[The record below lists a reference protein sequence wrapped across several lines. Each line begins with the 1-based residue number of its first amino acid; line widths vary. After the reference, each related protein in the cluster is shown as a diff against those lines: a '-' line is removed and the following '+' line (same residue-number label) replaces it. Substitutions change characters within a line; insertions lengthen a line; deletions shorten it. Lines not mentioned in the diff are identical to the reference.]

1 MTWTYKTLMAVSI
14 VGGALVTAG
23 VVPAA
28 FGVVAVAVGTAAGLF
43 HATPG
48 TPKP

>member
-1 MTWTYKTLMAVSI
+1 MSNVYRTLMAVSI

-23 VVPAA
+23 ILPAA
-28 FGVVAVAVGTAAGLF
+28 MGVVAVAVGTAAGLF

-48 TPKP
+48 APKP

>member
-1 MTWTYKTLMAVSI
+1 MGMTYRILMGVSI

-23 VVPAA
+23 IVPAA

-43 HATPG
+43 HEKPG
-48 TPKP
+48 KPAP